1 LCTEESDLEDLLYL
15 LLFTHPN
22 FILEFP
28 LAPRLKN
35 QDVMSLLRTCTS
47 LCFLFSV
54 LSSVGTS
61 WAFTFSSKG
70 CGTNNVVSARFT
82 TSRFVTSPFS
92 LPTFCGKIGS
102 TATVLR
108 LANEDKEEWDS
119 MGDDNKVDEVDSEK
133 EQGPHATN
141 SSSTEEDHTTS
152 SSDEGTIPEEESL
165 VLSAHQE
172 DEEEDEEVMAL
183 KKEIAALEG
192 TLHTKRVEC
201 SRLEDMVEDFS
212 EAGYLRKCAD
222 MENIRKRSVSSH
234 QTSKYISR
242 ASVLQ
247 KHFVPILEE
256 MSTLQQKY
264 ANTPNGKSYD
274 TLRSDMMLAL
284 QKKIDVSTFDSIVG
298 KEVNK
303 QRDDIVGYEAS
314 DTIPKGMVVRSVKS
328 GLEVHGNIVCPAQ
341 CIVSQGP
348 TAEVKQE
355 ESTES
360 HVDEGMDTMGT
371 NEDVEGAEILS

>member
-1 LCTEESDLEDLLYL
+1 
-15 LLFTHPN
+15 
-22 FILEFP
+22 
-28 LAPRLKN
+28 
-35 QDVMSLLRTCTS
+35 
-47 LCFLFSV
+47 
-54 LSSVGTS
+54 VGTS

-70 CGTNNVVSARFT
+70 CGSNNVVSA
-82 TSRFVTSPFS
+82 RFVTSPFS
-92 LPTFCGKIGS
+92 LPAFCSKIGS
-102 TATVLR
+102 TATLLR
-108 LANEDKEEWDS
+108 LANEDKEERDS
-119 MGDDNKVDEVDSEK
+119 ISDDKVDEVDGGK
-133 EQGPHATN
+133 EQGPHAT
-141 SSSTEEDHTTS
+141 STEEDHATS
-152 SSDEGTIPEEESL
+152 SSDEGSIPEEESL

-172 DEEEDEEVMAL
+172 DEEEDEEVKAL

-201 SRLEDMVEDFS
+201 SRVEDMVEDFS
-212 EAGYLRKCAD
+212 EGGYLRKCAD

-247 KHFVPILEE
+247 KHFVLILEE
-256 MSTLQQKY
+256 LSTLQQQY

-284 QKKIDVSTFDSIVG
+284 QKKIDVSTFDSPVG

-328 GLEVHGNIVCPAQ
+328 GLEVHGNVVCPAQ

-348 TAEVKQE
+348 TAQVTHE
-355 ESTES
+355 ESTEATTTES
-360 HVDEGMDTMGT
+360 PMNEGMDTVAST
-371 NEDVEGAEILS
+371 EDVEGAEILS